1 MRTTSRRGLLSLAA
15 AFGVAGIATAGAGVV
30 TLRSNES
37 ATASGPGET
46 PAGTRP
52 TPSPSLS
59 PTPDRVAAA
68 KAELERF
75 VRGKGGR
82 VSVALHDRVSG
93 AGLAVGTRRFRTAS
107 IVKVDILAALL
118 LADDTLTSSQRA
130 LATDMITVSDNA
142 AASRLFRSV
151 GGVSGLNRANATLGL
166 KETKANSAWGVTT
179 TTAADQVRLL
189 RSITAADGP
198 LSTAAARFVLGLMG
212 KVVAEQ
218 RWGVP
223 AAAPAGASG
232 VWVKNGWVQ
241 ISADSGLWVV
251 NSIGRIAEE
260 GHDWLVAVLSDHHT
274 TQEKG
279 IDIVEQAA
287 TVALGSMRG

>member
-1 MRTTSRRGLLSLAA
+1 LLSLAA

-30 TLRSNES
+30 TLRPNEPAG
-37 ATASGPGET
+37 ATGPGGA
-46 PAGTRP
+46 PPSGRP
-52 TPSPSLS
+52 TPSPA
-59 PTPDRVAAA
+59 PDRVAKA

-82 VSVALHDRVSG
+82 VSVALHDRVTG

-130 LATDMITVSDNA
+130 LATDMITVSDNTA
-142 AASRLFRSV
+142 ATRLFRTV
-151 GGVSGLNRANATLGL
+151 GGVSGLNRANTTFGL

-189 RSITAADGP
+189 RSITEADGP
-198 LSTAAARFVLGLMG
+198 LSTAGARFVFGLMG

-223 AAAPAGASG
+223 AAAPAEASG

-241 ISADSGLWVV
+241 VSADSGLWVV
-251 NSIGRIAEE
+251 NSIGRIAED

-279 IDIVEQAA
+279 IAIVEQAA
-287 TVALGSMRG
+287 QMALKSMRA

>member
-15 AFGVAGIATAGAGVV
+15 AFGVAGLTTAGAGVV
-30 TLRSNES
+30 TLRSQGS
-37 ATASGPGET
+37 AGASGPGDSAARAR
-46 PAGTRP
+46 PSP
-52 TPSPSLS
+52 TPS
-59 PTPDRVAAA
+59 PTPDRVARTKVA
-68 KAELERF
+68 LERF
-75 VRGKGGR
+75 VRDNGGR
-82 VSVALHDRVSG
+82 VSVALHDGVTG

-118 LADDTLTSSQRA
+118 LEDDTLTSTQRA
-130 LATDMITVSDNA
+130 LATEMITVSDND
-142 AASRLFRSV
+142 AASRLFRTV
-151 GGVSGLNRANATLGL
+151 GGVSGLNEANTTFGM

-189 RSITAADGP
+189 RSITADGGP

-212 KVVAEQ
+212 QVVEEQ

-223 AAAPAGASG
+223 AAASPTASG

-241 ISADSGLWVV
+241 VSADEGLWVV
-251 NSIGRIAEE
+251 NSIGRITED
-260 GHDWLVAVLSDHHT
+260 GHDWLVAVLSDHHA

-279 IDIVEQAA
+279 IEIVEQAA
-287 TVALGSMRG
+287 TTALRSMRA